1 MCGSVILSVR
11 TTLLEVAQQL
21 KKVARSSI
29 SSGARLDQFGHQV
42 SPILCRSWER
52 ASSSVSPRMARCDGI
67 TTEVFAYAA
76 FCGASCQVVSWGKDL
91 KSGCLGLG
99 PEHSH
104 NNTNYTGR

>member
-1 MCGSVILSVR
+1 
-11 TTLLEVAQQL
+11 
-21 KKVARSSI
+21 
-29 SSGARLDQFGHQV
+29 
-42 SPILCRSWER
+42 
-52 ASSSVSPRMARCDGI
+52 MARCDGI